1 MALTHYLFF
10 KMCCRDMAAILL
22 SWHIHWAQETSQGLN
37 REPLSVTQN
46 KKVEPSYL
54 PFSIILCCPLFHTM
68 VFIPVSEFQP
78 AWWESSTC
86 MMRVFKWKRDNL
98 LINIINK
105 IKKKFKC
112 NLNNFSILISSKFI
126 SSNRYSSTF
135 KINWRYKI
143 YKPLE
148 LNPFRANWYLVLP
161 YANSTILSLGR
172 CLYHN
177 NFSWAFLCAYLYD
190 KGIVYIA
197 SLSLHNNIQGSS
209 DFQRWGNCF
218 KELA

>member
-1 MALTHYLFF
+1 MCYIAIYGFNTLFILQNVLQRHGCNTPKLAYSLGTRDFSRIEQRTPICNSEQESGTFLSPIFHYFML
-10 KMCCRDMAAILL
+10 
-22 SWHIHWAQETSQGLN
+22 
-37 REPLSVTQN
+37 PSVSYYG
-46 KKVEPSYL
+46 VYPS
-54 PFSIILCCPLFHTM
+54 FR
-68 VFIPVSEFQP
+68 V
-78 AWWESSTC
+78 STC

-105 IKKKFKC
+105 IKKNFKC
-112 NLNNFSILISSKFI
+112 NLNNFSILISLKFI

-190 KGIVYIA
+190 KGIVFIA